1 MFIKNKSAQL
11 DSISASNAS
20 SNFACTSTAASSNLS
35 NHSFAKLSLITVAAA
50 LILGSMSLVT
60 EAKASTFNSHVAS
73 GQNIL
78 SREQIRDLT
87 HKCESGHDTEA
98 CTTLGAHYATLAI
111 DTNQDIEVNM
121 KLAGFNLEKSC
132 SSGNQQACDIWSKAL
147 GVYGTYYISERS
159 PKIDYKLGARILKR
173 GCELGDPFACAQLGT
188 LYRDGKGETKD
199 NAMALSLFASSC
211 DYAQAKSEHVKKGD
225 GNIGLGCYYQG
236 QMLYTQA
243 SQKADATESDKS
255 EAFKL
260 FDIACN
266 LNTPEAC
273 LDLANYH
280 TQLNQGEQAI
290 KYTKQ
295 ACLAGNADVCLQ
307 NAMQLHLAGNDKDSN
322 YFLDIACQMGNGD
335 ACTLFATNILSGIA
349 IEQNAQTALEMLNKS
364 CDVGNGLACTFLGQ
378 LYLTGGKD
386 IPNYK
391 TEINLNL
398 ANAYFG
404 KACKLGIANGCSGAK
419 QVHDAMKAQG
429 K

>member
-1 MFIKNKSAQL
+1 MFIQNKSSQL
-11 DSISASNAS
+11 DNISASNAYV
-20 SNFACTSTAASSNLS
+20 NTTCTAATASSYLGS
-35 NHSFAKLSLITVAAA
+35 SPFAKFSFCGVAAA
-50 LILGSMSLVT
+50 LIVGSMTLLP
-60 EAKASTFNSHVAS
+60 EAQANSFNSQVAS
-73 GQNIL
+73 GHNVL
-78 SREQIRDLT
+78 TREQIRDLT
-87 HKCESGHDTEA
+87 HKCEAGHDSDA

-111 DTNQDIEVNM
+111 DSNQDIEVNM

-132 SSGNQQACDIWSKAL
+132 SSGNQEACNIWSKAL
-147 GVYGTYYISERS
+147 GIYGTYYISERS
-159 PKIDYKLGARILKR
+159 PKIDYKLGARVLKR

-199 NAMALSLFASSC
+199 NAMALTLFASSC
-211 DYAQAKSEHVKKGD
+211 DYAQGKSEQVKKED

-236 QMLYTQA
+236 QMLYSVA
-243 SQKADATESDKS
+243 SENTNVNEADKN
-255 EAFKL
+255 EALKL

-273 LDLANYH
+273 LDLANYYS
-280 TQLNQGEQAI
+280 QMNQGEQAI
-290 KYTKQ
+290 RYTKQ
-295 ACLAGNADVCLQ
+295 ACFAGNADVCLQ

-364 CDVGNGLACTFLGQ
+364 CDMGNGLACTFLGQ

-386 IPNYK
+386 VPNYK
-391 TEINLNL
+391 TEVNLNL

-404 KACKLGIANGCSGAK
+404 KACKFGIANGCSGAQ
-419 QVHDAMKAQG
+419 QVHDAMQAQG